1 MPITK
6 KQKSKP
12 RSFNGVGSA
21 SGPGPSTPWT
31 PITQKDA
38 ADLTSC
44 DSYGSVELVT
54 PSYTTRPHGQ
64 LNTASWKRTVST
76 LTKQYEFCQ
85 DLGISLP
92 ALMVLLNSPGKTWD
106 LAITIGVPYQNI
118 YSLVKKLAD
127 MELIRLP
134 SGKSTEFTVTA
145 QGQAIIN
152 QLYLHLNS

>member
-1 MPITK
+1 MITL
-6 KQKSKP
+6 S
-12 RSFNGVGSA
+12 
-21 SGPGPSTPWT
+21 
-31 PITQKDA
+31 
-38 ADLTSC
+38 
-44 DSYGSVELVT
+44 
-54 PSYTTRPHGQ
+54 GQ
-64 LNTASWKRTVST
+64 LNTASWRRTVST